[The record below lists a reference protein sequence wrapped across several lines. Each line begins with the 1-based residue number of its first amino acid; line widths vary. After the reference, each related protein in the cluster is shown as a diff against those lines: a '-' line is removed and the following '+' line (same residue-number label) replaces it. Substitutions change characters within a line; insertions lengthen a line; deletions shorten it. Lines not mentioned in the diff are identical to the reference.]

1 MAEYLNPP
9 PYPAAVHVIDRGGYV
24 EKYKTQTE
32 LYKRTGQT
40 LVLIQCNSACTM
52 ALSLPYEQV
61 CVYSYSKLKF
71 HAAYDK
77 DTKQISTKETAE
89 LFSMY
94 PLQIQQKLGTLEK
107 EFKTL
112 TGHQL
117 IKLGVRACK

>member
-1 MAEYLNPP
+1 MADYLNPP
-9 PYPAAVHVIDRGGYV
+9 QMPTPAHIIDRGGYV
-24 EKYKTQTE
+24 EKYKQQTE
-32 LYKRTGQT
+32 IFRRSGQKI
-40 LVLIQCNSACTM
+40 VLIECNSACTM

-71 HAAYDK
+71 HAAYDQ
-77 DTKQISTKETAE
+77 DTRQIATKETAA

-112 TGHQL
+112 TGQQL
-117 IKLGVRACK
+117 IKLGIRACK

>member
-9 PYPAAVHVIDRGGYV
+9 PHPTPVHVIDRGGYV
-24 EKYKTQTE
+24 EKYKQQTE
-32 LYKRTGQT
+32 IFRRTGQT

-77 DTKQISTKETAE
+77 DTNQTSTKETAE

-94 PLQIQQKLGTLEK
+94 PLKIQQKLGTLEK

-112 TGHQL
+112 TGQQL